1 MFKRKFITLI
11 FSTLL
16 SMILIA
22 VFFVIADGEELSLI
36 FPIAFSISGIALP
49 TILLYGL
56 PISLISEKLTSS
68 FSKIQRIF
76 WSFLIH
82 IFFGAIFVFIVGLL
96 FETQTLLTNFNDFW
110 NSYSIIFI
118 PSIVI
123 SLFFW
128 IVDECIRSYQSSKV

>member
-49 TILLYGL
+49 TILLYGVFNC
-56 PISLISEKLTSS
+56 PI
-68 FSKIQRIF
+68 
-76 WSFLIH
+76 W
-82 IFFGAIFVFIVGLL
+82 AIK
-96 FETQTLLTNFNDFW
+96 
-110 NSYSIIFI
+110 
-118 PSIVI
+118 
-123 SLFFW
+123 
-128 IVDECIRSYQSSKV
+128 KVNK